1 MSTGF
6 HGFVTNEKGV
16 GLKGWLSGPR
26 RPKGPTIQKN
36 TPMDPHRIAVL
47 PMINISPDP
56 ADAYFAD
63 GLTEELISTLS
74 KISELSVISRT
85 SVMRYR
91 GQEKAATEIGTE
103 LAASAILEGSVR
115 KAGEKL
121 RITAQLIDTQTDK
134 HLWSETY
141 DRELRD
147 IFAVQSDIATNIAG
161 SLRVALLKGDKEKIA
176 KKPTE
181 NMKAYALYLKAKTL
195 LVSRTEAELKAAKE
209 IFESAIALDPA
220 YAPAYSGL
228 ADAYNM
234 LGDYSTAIPPLTAR
248 RQARELVSKAL
259 EMNPD
264 LAEARATLGLL
275 LASDYD
281 FAGAERELRR
291 AISLNPSYSN
301 AHYWLGQF
309 VLSSQGRYQEC
320 LEELEKAELA
330 DPMSIVV
337 LNMQFIW
344 LLAYAGNRDEAAKKV
359 ARADQLYP
367 EHRMTRGMNALFQY
381 FNGNYSGAIELLL
394 KGTGMGGQRTPGDL
408 PMLVW
413 SYSATGN
420 REEARKW
427 LGKIEILPEETPF
440 RSIFMAIAHAALGDL
455 DEFFNWTRRS
465 IEEKTM
471 EFGRLRLIDKEIGG
485 TSNIRQDPRF
495 VELFKK
501 VRLEA

>member
-1 MSTGF
+1 
-6 HGFVTNEKGV
+6 
-16 GLKGWLSGPR
+16 
-26 RPKGPTIQKN
+26 
-36 TPMDPHRIAVL
+36 MDPHRIAVL

-56 ADAYFAD
+56 VDAYFAD

-74 KISELSVISRT
+74 KISGLSVISRT

-91 GQEKAATEIGTE
+91 GLAKAATEIGTE
-103 LAASAILEGSVR
+103 LAVSAILEGSVR

-147 IFAVQSDIATNIAG
+147 IFAVQSDIAANIAG
-161 SLRVALLKGDKEKIA
+161 SLRVALLREDKEKIA

-181 NMKAYALYLKAKTL
+181 NMRAYALYLKGKTL
-195 LVSRTEAELKAAKE
+195 LVSRTQADLEIAKE
-209 IFESAIALDPA
+209 LFESAIAIDPA

-228 ADAYNM
+228 ADAYIL
-234 LGDYSTAIPPLTAR
+234 LGAPASPFLSSAIPLSTAK

-275 LASDYD
+275 FGSEYD
-281 FAGAERELRR
+281 FAGAEKELRR

-301 AHYWLGQF
+301 AHYWLGQL
-309 VLSSQGRYQEC
+309 VLAPLGRYREC
-320 LEELEKAELA
+320 LEELNLAELA

-337 LNMQFIW
+337 LGGQLLW
-344 LLAYAGNRDEAAKKV
+344 LMLYAGDKEQSARKV
-359 ARADQLYP
+359 AKATQLYP
-367 EHRMTRGMNALFQY
+367 EHQLTTAMNVLFHY
-381 FNGNYSGAIELLL
+381 YTGNYSRAIELLKAIGVGEKPYTL
-394 KGTGMGGQRTPGDL
+394 GAL

-413 SYSATGN
+413 AYSAIGN

-427 LGKIEILPEETPF
+427 LAKIEMLPRETPY
-440 RSIFMAIAHAALGDL
+440 RSLYITISHAGLGDV
-455 DEFFNWTRRS
+455 DEFFIWARRA
-465 IEEKTM
+465 IEDKALN
-471 EFGRLRLIDKEIGG
+471 FGRLRLLDREIPAMP
-485 TSNIRQDPRF
+485 NIRQDPRF
-495 VELFKK
+495 AELFKN
-501 VRLEA
+501 VGLRA